1 MKKLFLFFAIL
12 CVQSLPMWASSFKV
26 LNIDPNG
33 GANTMIAHNLIS
45 DIGSSFIITNPT
57 RAGYTFTGWTGTGTT
72 YLSRRGFT
80 GSGANEVS
88 FNGTSDYYDLGR
100 TYMYTDRITVNLRAY
115 MDNWSEYSLLIC
127 A

>member
-45 DIGSSFIITNPT
+45 DIGNQIVCNHS
-57 RAGYTFTGWTGTGTT
+57 
-72 YLSRRGFT
+72 
-80 GSGANEVS
+80 VS
-88 FNGTSDYYDLGR
+88 TAVW
-100 TYMYTDRITVNLRAY
+100 VNVQHFK
-115 MDNWSEYSLLIC
+115 
-127 A
+127 